1 MRMHMMNK
9 GGHSCFFCAWIFFPF
24 QMSAWTQEM
33 AEIERKRNTT
43 RMKDKICYPSRPRT
57 SNVIDLDEKTLPDN
71 SHFMKRVDLR
81 QLIVMAS

>member
-1 MRMHMMNK
+1 MYENCMLILGLEGVK
-9 GGHSCFFCAWIFFPF
+9 
-24 QMSAWTQEM
+24 SATGL
-33 AEIERKRNTT
+33 
-43 RMKDKICYPSRPRT
+43 SRPRT